1 MKKISMRVVLIVTV
15 IFITFGSA
23 NVSIAQEMDTTNKLP
38 EEELGSLDT
47 SDVITEGV
55 PQDKPAEAEN
65 LEEIPT
71 TDELEQNSDVLEQ
84 PVADSDDSDLTVV
97 TSGAYWTIYRN
108 SANGEYSLHMF
119 GNVPSSKPSAWNGYL
134 NRINHIEIEEATLT
148 GDFESYFRSNVFLA
162 LESVRIECS
171 NLSGVTSF
179 ANAFYASRAEKVII
193 RDNDYPTASSLL
205 TTENMFKYCS
215 SLTELDVSGL
225 DTSAVTNMTEMF
237 YGCNALKELDA
248 SNFDTSSVT
257 DMNSMFISCSALE
270 KLDVSNFDTS
280 SVTDMNSMFRGCS
293 ALEKLDVSNFDT
305 SSVTN
310 MNSMFLGCAGLE
322 ELNASNFD
330 TSSVTDMNSMFRH
343 CNKLKKLDISNFD
356 TSSVTDMNS
365 MFRTCS
371 ALEKVDVSN
380 FDTSSVT
387 DMNRMFD
394 ECKSLEILDVSN
406 FDTSSVTDMGY
417 MFYENEKLKKLDVSN
432 FDTSS
437 VTDMSFMF
445 FQCTGLEELDVS
457 NFDTNSV
464 TNMSYMFY
472 KCTGLEELDL
482 SNFDTSSVTDMSF
495 MFYKCTGLKKLDLSN
510 FDTSSV
516 TNMSYMF
523 ATCTA
528 LKSLYL
534 DNFTDVSGGTVNMFI
549 ETSSL
554 TYLFVSHNFK
564 DFSGLENTNWYD
576 EKNWAQF
583 TNRSEL
589 QTYHQKQSE
598 PTGYRKGVFHSLTMD
613 AMGGQFEDAEEQKVQ
628 NKVPG
633 DYWEEMIPVKEEYYF
648 DGWYID
654 QDFTSK
660 FDFSMPATASTTI
673 YAKWIE
679 NYTVVIPASI
689 SLNETSELKVE
700 GINRGSKTL
709 SVGLNRTATSISES
723 NELTLAHAADTTIQC
738 LAPLSWDGSKNNPKN
753 AILTLAPGSE
763 ITEGDAVMDIEAP
776 EDIQAGKYT
785 GNLVFSIK
793 YE

>member
-55 PQDKPAEAEN
+55 PQEKPAEAEN
-65 LEEIPT
+65 LEEILT
-71 TDELEQNSDVLEQ
+71 TDELEQNPEVLEQ
-84 PVADSDDSDLTVV
+84 PIADSDDSDLTVV
-97 TSGAYWTIYRN
+97 NSGDFWTIYRN
-108 SANGEYSLHMF
+108 TANGEYSLHMF

-162 LESVRIECS
+162 LESVRIERS

-179 ANAFYASRAEKVII
+179 ANAFYASRAEKII
-193 RDNDYPTASSLL
+193 IKDNDYPTASSLL

-293 ALEKLDVSNFDT
+293 ALKKLDASNFDT

-310 MNSMFLGCAGLE
+310 MNNMFFACASLE

-330 TSSVTDMNSMFRH
+330 TSSVTDMNSMFRY

-371 ALEKVDVSN
+371 ALERVDVSN

-406 FDTSSVTDMGY
+406 FDTNSVTDMGY
-417 MFYENEKLKKLDVSN
+417 MFYENEKLKKLDLSN

-472 KCTGLEELDL
+472 KCAGLEELDL
-482 SNFDTSSVTDMSF
+482 SKFDTSSVTDMSF
-495 MFYKCTGLKKLDLSN
+495 MFFQSTGLKKLDLSN

-589 QTYHQKQSE
+589 QTYHQKQIE

-613 AMGGQFEDAEEQKVQ
+613 AMGGQFDDAEEQKVQ

-633 DYWEEMIPVKEEYYF
+633 DYWEEMIPVKEDYYF
-648 DGWYID
+648 DGWYVD

-738 LAPLSWDGSKNNPKN
+738 LAPLSWDGSENNPKN